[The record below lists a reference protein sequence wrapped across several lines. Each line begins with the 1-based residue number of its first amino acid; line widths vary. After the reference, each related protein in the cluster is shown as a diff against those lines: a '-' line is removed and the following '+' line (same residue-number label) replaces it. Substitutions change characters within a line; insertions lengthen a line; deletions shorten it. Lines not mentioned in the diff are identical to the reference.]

1 MSKEKQNR
9 HPVLKTV
16 GAAAVTG
23 AAAYGTYAWYV
34 FTQAFNPDKS
44 RYHPDGLAPNSA
56 ETAASNDW
64 LNRSSRMDDTLRSYD
79 DLTLHAMRIEN
90 HPDS

>member
-23 AAAYGTYAWYV
+23 AAAYGTYAWYI

-44 RYHPDGLAPNSA
+44 RYHPDGA
-56 ETAASNDW
+56 
-64 LNRSSRMDDTLRSYD
+64 R
-79 DLTLHAMRIEN
+79 
-90 HPDS
+90 